1 MSREMVSV
9 TLYESGKYTVKDIEP
24 EYTTQRLGGGD
35 EEGLF
40 KRYHCPKRSW
50 KKYLIK
56 LLSTNGIDKEIAEL
70 QKKKRNI
77 ERLKSKI
84 LKEINS
90 EKEDRK

>member
-1 MSREMVSV
+1 MKREMVSV

-24 EYTTQRLGGGD
+24 EYTTQRLVGAD
-35 EEGLF
+35 EEGIYE
-40 KRYHCPKRSW
+40 KYHCPKRSW
-50 KKYLIK
+50 KKYLVK

-77 ERLKSKI
+77 EHLKSKI
-84 LKEINS
+84 LKEIDF